1 MSGST
6 VAVSSRIVSPSGRQM
21 SSGPQNRTFVSQ
33 ADPAYASQSDAR
45 VDASRQSHTVAHAAT
60 DHRRHVAFRPIE
72 QEWDHKNPCKY
83 CGFIWLKSSSKDL
96 RSKCCQ
102 NGLMADLDNCPL
114 FLVLCQEFWILE
126 CAAEILSLEPAI
138 STILFFKWGLWVL
151 KMTSRVVV
159 LTI

>member
-1 MSGST
+1 ML
-6 VAVSSRIVSPSGRQM
+6 PSG
-21 SSGPQNRTFVSQ
+21 P
-33 ADPAYASQSDAR
+33 
-45 VDASRQSHTVAHAAT
+45 
-60 DHRRHVAFRPIE
+60 
-72 QEWDHKNPCKY
+72 
-83 CGFIWLKSSSKDL
+83 SSKNGIIKIRANIAASFGSRVRPRIFD
-96 RSKCCQ
+96 RSVARMVSWRIWITA
-102 NGLMADLDNCPL
+102 LL